1 MDWFEQLA
9 KAKANGR
16 EYADNGIAAGERFPQ
31 ESPLSGEWAGA
42 ITPRDVVNMAAGEGA
57 FDNAQDFEVTD
68 LCDAWE
74 DGYNSAPWPE
84 YQERLRS
91 FQPGGFRPG
100 DQVEILVGGQW
111 TGTYTVTDGEGRSPE
126 HLVLRGRHGVFEHH
140 NDAPHN
146 IRRAS

>member
-16 EYADNGIAAGERFPQ
+16 EYADNGIAAGEQHPQ

-42 ITPRDVVNMAAGEGA
+42 LTPRDVVEMACGPQTYPI
-57 FDNAQDFEVTD
+57 AQDWAIEE

-74 DGYNSAPWPE
+74 DGYNSAPWPMIV
-84 YQERLRS
+84 LA
-91 FQPGGFRPG
+91 PG
-100 DQVEILVGGQW
+100 DEVEILVHGEWEGP
-111 TGTYTVTDGEGRSPE
+111 YTVTAGVGRTPE
-126 HLVLRGRHGVFEHH
+126 HLVLRGQYGPFEQH
-140 NDAPHN
+140 NDYPHN